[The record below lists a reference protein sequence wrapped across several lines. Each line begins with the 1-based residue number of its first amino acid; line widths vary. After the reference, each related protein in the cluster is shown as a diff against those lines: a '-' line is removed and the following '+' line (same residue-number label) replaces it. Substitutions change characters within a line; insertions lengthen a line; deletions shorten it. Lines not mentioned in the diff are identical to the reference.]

1 MDRIKILL
9 VDDEPD
15 LLLVIGKTIETW
27 GYEVLVASSGKE
39 AIEAVKDK
47 RVDML
52 ILDYQMPEMDG
63 ITTLR
68 QIREIDPQI
77 PVVMFTAHQDGIP
90 LKHIHELKISS
101 CVPKTSTE
109 FMLKAA
115 LVSAQEKINKKPQ

>member
-27 GYEVLVASSGKE
+27 GYEVLVASSGRE

-47 RVDML
+47 KADML

-77 PVVMFTAHQDGIP
+77 PVVMFTAHQEGIP

>member
-1 MDRIKILL
+1 MDRIKVLL

-27 GYEVLVASSGKE
+27 GYEVFTVASGKE
-39 AIEAVKDK
+39 AIEAVREKK
-47 RVDML
+47 ADM
-52 ILDYQMPEMDG
+52 IVLDYQMPEMDG
-63 ITTLR
+63 LTALR

-90 LKHIHELKISS
+90 LKNIHELKISA

-115 LVSAQEKINKKPQ
+115 LVSAQERIEKKTQ